1 MVSFVL
7 TNRIYDVS
15 SLGMSVKAD
24 AATIMDLERKF
35 PNGAYWNHVVQS
47 GHRYSN
53 YNDVGSCNNPD
64 GYTWTPC
71 NTHKGSVGV
80 GGYDCNSFGGGM
92 QCNGFARKLA
102 YDLYGSMHSSWGRGN
117 INTLKR
123 GDVIHYKAADTDP
136 SYGHWVMVIGRSGTT
151 VTLGR
156 SKPGGRCKIS
166 WGTYT

>member
-1 MVSFVL
+1 MNTKKWYHLFLL
-7 TNRIYDVS
+7 TGFMMLV

-80 GGYDCNSFGGGM
+80 GGYDCNSFGGRY
-92 QCNGFARKLA
+92 A
-102 YDLYGSMHSSWGRGN
+102 
-117 INTLKR
+117 
-123 GDVIHYKAADTDP
+123 V
-136 SYGHWVMVIGRSGTT
+136 
-151 VTLGR
+151 
-156 SKPGGRCKIS
+156 
-166 WGTYT
+166 

>member
-1 MVSFVL
+1 MLV
-7 TNRIYDVS
+7 

-80 GGYDCNSFGGGM
+80 GGYDCDSSGGGM

-102 YDLYGSMHSSWGRGN
+102 YDLYGSMH
-117 INTLKR
+117 
-123 GDVIHYKAADTDP
+123 
-136 SYGHWVMVIGRSGTT
+136 
-151 VTLGR
+151 
-156 SKPGGRCKIS
+156 
-166 WGTYT
+166 